1 MDYTIK
7 KNDKIIFGKSF
18 NQCLTDNLINKM
30 RQFNTVWFNDYFDH
44 PVDNL
49 PENIREIRFGD
60 RFNQLI
66 DNLPGNLKILVLGSY
81 FNQPIDFLPRS
92 LKKLYFNQFCFY
104 DHYLDNLP
112 FGLEVIGIPGTY
124 KKKLDNLPDSLEII
138 FIGVSMFNG
147 SYISFHNSWEDIF
160 KVCFSH
166 RIQRFPSNLKK
177 LYIFSGYR
185 YLDDLREKLGDK
197 LVVV

>member
-1 MDYTIK
+1 MDYTI
-7 KNDKIIFGKSF
+7 KNDKIIFGRSF
-18 NQCLTDNLINKM
+18 NLCLTDNLINKM

-112 FGLEVIGIPGTY
+112 FGLEEIGIPGTY
-124 KKKLDNLPDSLEII
+124 KKNLDNLPDSLEII

-147 SYISFHNSWEDIF
+147 SYICFHNSWEDIF

-177 LYIFSGYR
+177 LYIFSGYQ

-197 LVVV
+197 LIVV